1 MDDGYKLEKEPREYF
16 ESPPMKSGLAEIL
29 EAAGVSAERL
39 AEIIGELADALSAVF
54 GKIDDIFD
62 DLKEQCAEALE
73 KAEWDRQNRRENR
86 ERARFTEQRY
96 RAEIRRLEQRRF
108 ARRIWKPP
116 RGGGIGTRRNRQ

>member
-16 ESPPMKSGLAEIL
+16 ESPPAKSGLAEIL

-39 AEIIGELADALSAVF
+39 AEIIGKLADALSAVF

-86 ERARFTEQRY
+86 ERARFMEQRY
-96 RAEIRRLEQRRF
+96 RAEIKRLEQRRF